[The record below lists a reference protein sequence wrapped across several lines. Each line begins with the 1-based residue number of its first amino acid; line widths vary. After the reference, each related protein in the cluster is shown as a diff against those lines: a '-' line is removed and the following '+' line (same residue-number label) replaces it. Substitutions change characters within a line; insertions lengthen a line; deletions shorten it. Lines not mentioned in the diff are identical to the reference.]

1 MSDLKTHDYLE
12 DLKTINVFN
21 PTCPG
26 HALISTIADKWTLLV
41 ILSLCQGVK
50 RHSQILSQIQGI
62 SPKMLTQTL
71 RKLEAARLVSRE
83 AFAEVPPR
91 VEYRLTELGH
101 SLVCPLVALC
111 AWAEDN
117 YTTIKGLWEPEK

>member
-1 MSDLKTHDYLE
+1 MYNAKASEYLDE
-12 DLKTINVFN
+12 IRTINVFN

-26 HALISTIADKWTLLV
+26 HALISNIADKWTLLV

-50 RHSQILSQIQGI
+50 RNSQIMGQIQGI
-62 SPKMLTQTL
+62 SPKMLTKTL
-71 RKLEAARLVSRE
+71 RKLEAAGFVSRE

-91 VEYRLTELGH
+91 VEYRLTELGD
-101 SLVCPLVALC
+101 SLVCPLIALC

-117 YTTIKGLWEPEK
+117 YAAIQKLRGPE

>member
-1 MSDLKTHDYLE
+1 MSDQKTCDYLE
-12 DLKTINVFN
+12 EIRTINVFN
-21 PTCPG
+21 PRCPG
-26 HALISTIADKWTLLV
+26 HALISHIADKWTLLV
-41 ILSLCQGVK
+41 ILALSQGVK
-50 RHSQILSQIQGI
+50 RHSKIMAQIQGI

-71 RKLEAARLVSRE
+71 RKLESAGLVARE

-111 AWAEDN
+111 AWADDN
-117 YTTIKGLWEPEK
+117 YESIKTLWELD